1 MWQRLQNPDRG
12 RTPGRT
18 RGRAGVSAG
27 PRESA
32 ADRKLQHAGDRRLWR
47 AGGVWRLW
55 AGLGVLLLGCSGAVL
70 GDTGYDED
78 GGASDLQGSGPRQLR
93 QLRVTPDNEVMEVDL
108 NQSAARDF
116 TVRALY
122 SDGSSEDVTAQ
133 ATLKLED
140 TSLGQLTGAHFVSA
154 VSTVNKVAFT
164 RVSAALSRDGAMLSG
179 LANLTLVWLRKS
191 GVATDFFFKLPY
203 KDAPQSQPL
212 QFSTNVQSLDAFF
225 AVDTTGSM
233 GPEIQQLSMSL
244 QNTIIP
250 GVKANAVKD
259 AWFGVG
265 AVEDFPYA
273 GHGAANAYPGQSDD
287 QPFILL
293 KAMTADSTAAGTA
306 VGQLLRGA
314 APRGNGLD
322 LPEGQLEALYQIA
335 TGAGNQVSGVVNIPP
350 NHSGLGGVG
359 FRKGALPVI
368 TLITDAIFHTK
379 GEPTQSCTYRYS
391 GGGSNTEHGDYE
403 AATAAVAHSRSQ
415 VTTAL
420 NQLCA
425 RFVGVSALYTNIT
438 GLVPDPNGICNAT
451 ADLIQAAN
459 ATGSVVLPVAWDVPS
474 RPNNCAAGL
483 CCTGLN
489 GAGEAPNANGECPLV
504 FKIPQT
510 GLGLGSQVTAGITQ
524 VARFGKFDVS
534 TQTSGLPT
542 GDGGI
547 TLPAGKTTA
556 DFIQSVAPLD
566 ATAPKAPPVL
576 PAPQISGGAFTK
588 VYPGSTVRFT
598 VTAQNVIAPATDKPQ
613 VFRAKIKVLAGGCAD
628 LDEREV
634 IILVP
639 PAAPPN
645 IG

>member
-1 MWQRLQNPDRG
+1 MWQRLHNSDG
-12 RTPGRT
+12 VRTPGQT
-18 RGRAGVSAG
+18 PGRAGSES
-27 PRESA
+27 RSSA
-32 ADRKLQHAGDRRLWR
+32 AGRARHPGGERRRWGTL
-47 AGGVWRLW
+47 GLCGLW
-55 AGLGVLLLGCSGAVL
+55 AGLGVLLLGCSGVIL
-70 GDTGYDED
+70 GESGYDDD
-78 GGASDLQGSGPRQLR
+78 GGAADQQVSGPRQLR
-93 QLRVTPDNEVMEVDL
+93 QLRITPDNEVMEVDL
-108 NQSAARDF
+108 NQSVARDF
-116 TVRALY
+116 TVRALF

-133 ATLKLED
+133 ASLKLED
-140 TSLGQLTGAHFVSA
+140 PSLGQLTGAHFVSA
-154 VSTVNKVAFT
+154 VSVANKVAFT
-164 RVSAALSRDGAMLSG
+164 RVSAALSRDGVMLSG

-191 GVATDFFFKLPY
+191 GAATDFFFKLPY

-250 GVKANAVKD
+250 GVKASAVKD

-273 GHGAANAYPGQSDD
+273 GHGEANTYPGQSDD

-293 KAMTADSTAAGTA
+293 KAMTADAAAAGSA
-306 VGQLLRGA
+306 VGQLLRGS

-379 GEPTQSCTYRYS
+379 GEPTQSCTFRYS
-391 GGGSNTEHGDYE
+391 GGGSRTEYGDYE
-403 AATAAVAHSRSQ
+403 AATAAVAHSRGQ

-425 RFVGVSALYTNIT
+425 RFVGVSALYTNIA

-459 ATGSVVLPVAWDVPS
+459 ATGSVVLPVAWDVPA
-474 RPNNCAAGL
+474 RPINCAAGL
-483 CCTGLN
+483 CCTGLS
-489 GAGEAPNANGECPLV
+489 GAGESPNKNGECPLV

-534 TQTSGLPT
+534 TQKSGQAT

-547 TLPAGKTTA
+547 PLPAGKTTA
-556 DFIQSVAPLD
+556 DFIQAVAPLD

-634 IILVP
+634 IILIP
-639 PAAPPN
+639 PAAPPG

>member
-1 MWQRLQNPDRG
+1 MWQRL
-12 RTPGRT
+12 RTLRT
-18 RGRAGVSAG
+18 VNARRQGTPNRHALS
-27 PRESA
+27 PRP
-32 ADRKLQHAGDRRLWR
+32 RLLI
-47 AGGVWRLW
+47 V
-55 AGLGVLLLGCSGAVL
+55 AGLLFGIGAVASCSGAII
-70 GDTGYDED
+70 GGEGSDED
-78 GGASDLQGSGPRQLR
+78 GGAAELLPPGSRALR
-93 QLRVTPDNEVMEVDL
+93 QLRVAPDNDVLEVDL

-122 SDGSSEDVTAQ
+122 SDGSSEDVTTQ
-133 ATLKLED
+133 ATLKLAD
-140 TSLGQLTGAHFVSA
+140 AGLGSLTGAHFVSA
-154 VSTVNKVAFT
+154 ASAKSRVAFT
-164 RVSAALSRDGAMLSG
+164 RITASLTRDGVTLSG
-179 LANLTLVWLRKS
+179 LANLTLVWLRRT
-191 GVATDFFFKLPY
+191 GPATDFFFKLPY

-212 QFSTNVQSLDAFF
+212 QFSTNLQSLDAFF

-250 GVKANAVKD
+250 GVKANAVSD

-273 GHGAANAYPGQSDD
+273 GHGMPNAYPGQPDD

-293 KAMTADSTAAGTA
+293 KGMTADVSAASAA
-306 VGQLLRGA
+306 VGQLLRGS
-314 APRGNGLD
+314 APRGSGAD

-359 FRKGALPVI
+359 FRKGALPVV

-391 GGGSNTEHGDYE
+391 GGGSNIEHADYD
-403 AATAAVAHSRSQ
+403 AGTAAVAHSRAQ
-415 VTTAL
+415 VATAL

-425 RFVGVSALYTNIT
+425 RVVGVSALYTNAP
-438 GLVPDPNGICNAT
+438 GLVPDPNGICSAT
-451 ADLIQAAN
+451 SDLIQAAN
-459 ATGSVVLPVAWDVPS
+459 ASGAVVLPVAWDVPS
-474 RPNNCAAGL
+474 RPAGCAAGQ

-489 GAGEAPNANGECPLV
+489 GAGEPPNVNGECPLV
-504 FKIPQT
+504 FKVPQT
-510 GLGLGSQVTAGITQ
+510 GQGLGAQVTAGITQ
-524 VARFGKFDVS
+524 VARFGKFDVT
-534 TQTSGLPT
+534 TQTAGVAT
-542 GDGGI
+542 GDDGEM
-547 TLPAGKTTA
+547 LPAGKTSA
-556 DFIQSVAPLD
+556 DFISSITPLD

-576 PAPQISGGAFTK
+576 PGPQISGGSFTK

-598 VTAQNVIAPATDKPQ
+598 VTAQNVIVPATDKPQ
-613 VFRAKIKVLAGGCAD
+613 VYRATIKVLAGGCAN

-634 IILVP
+634 LILIP
-639 PAAPPN
+639 PQAPN

>member
-1 MWQRLQNPDRG
+1 MWRRLQNSDRG
-12 RTPGRT
+12 RTPGRS
-18 RGRAGVSAG
+18 GA
-27 PRESA
+27 
-32 ADRKLQHAGDRRLWR
+32 
-47 AGGVWRLW
+47 W
-55 AGLGVLLLGCSGAVL
+55 AGRIPTPGPVSLWVSLGVLGPLLGLGLGCSGALL
-70 GDTGYDED
+70 GEGGYDED
-78 GGASDLQGSGPRQLR
+78 AGTADQQPSGPRQLR
-93 QLRVTPDNEVMEVDL
+93 QLRVTPDNEVLEIDL
-108 NQSAARDF
+108 NQSAVRDF

-133 ATLKLED
+133 ASLKLED
-140 TSLGQLTGAHFVSA
+140 ASLGTLSGAHFKSA
-154 VSTVNKVAFT
+154 TSAASRVAFT
-164 RVSAALSRDGAMLSG
+164 RVSAALARDGVMLSG

-203 KDAPQSQPL
+203 KDAAQSQPL

-273 GHGAANAYPGQSDD
+273 GHGAANAYPGQPDD

-293 KAMTADSTAAGTA
+293 KGMTADVASAAAA
-306 VGQLLRGA
+306 VGQLLRGS
-314 APRGNGLD
+314 APRGNGMD

-379 GEPTQSCTYRYS
+379 GEATQTCSYRYS
-391 GGGSNTEHGDYE
+391 GGGSNTEHGDYD
-403 AATAAVAHSRSQ
+403 AATAAVAHSRGQ

-425 RFVGVSALYTNIT
+425 RFVGVSALYTNIP
-438 GLVPDPNGICNAT
+438 GLVPDANGVCNAT

-459 ATGSVVLPVAWDVPS
+459 ATGSVVLPVAWDVPA
-474 RPNNCAAGL
+474 RPGNCAAGL

-534 TQTSGLPT
+534 TQTSGQTT

-598 VTAQNVIAPATDKPQ
+598 VTAQNLIAPGTDKPQ

-634 IILVP
+634 IILIP
-639 PAAPPN
+639 PNAPPN